1 MDKNKYKVITLKEFF
16 RLKQMFQGLPDDQE
30 VAWEMYKNMFKDD
43 AIDWL
48 MHKALMFKHRKKF
61 ADAVKFIDTPIIGK
75 QELYVYIKE
84 EKMHSIY
91 KKILDKIMKND

>member
-30 VAWEMYKNMFKDD
+30 VAWEIYKNIFKDD
-43 AIDWL
+43 AIDLL

-61 ADAVKFIDTPIIGK
+61 ADAVKFTDTPIMGK

-91 KKILDKIMKND
+91 KKILDKIIKND